1 MLLVSSSYSPEYCGF
16 GSDLDSAATDMV
28 DVLARTVCEAMNV
41 GYRDPCL
48 VVVVVDGQDYFIRL
62 SAF

>member
-1 MLLVSSSYSPEYCGF
+1 
-16 GSDLDSAATDMV
+16 MV